1 VKFQYAYRDH
11 SNARCDGVIDAPSR
25 DAVFKKLR
33 AQGVKPFFVA
43 PAPGFFNRIRGIGK
57 RGVAILVLALLVAT
71 LSVVL
76 LRSRDR
82 QTPIEGR
89 SAREVFDTA
98 VNSHTRRQPI
108 GDVATIDSGIRS
120 GWAGAFELEGERFL
134 ASFAIPGVRAGKRS
148 ASEDEVR
155 AALENKREAHPDDS
169 LEVRQVVAMVEGM
182 KDELRR
188 FLRDGGTIAEY
199 GAELVARQEA
209 EMSYRQRAQHH
220 VEELIKAEKPEEEIS
235 GTLADYNQQ
244 LRRMGIRPITI
255 SFDTPLTVK

>member
-1 VKFQYAYRDH
+1 MKFQYAYRDH
-11 SNARCDGVIDAPSR
+11 SNTRCDGVIDAPSR
-25 DAVFKKLR
+25 DAVFKMLR
-33 AQGVKPFFVA
+33 AQGIKPFFVA
-43 PAPGFFNRIRGIGK
+43 PAPGLLNRIRGIGK
-57 RGVAILVLALLVAT
+57 RGVAILVLVMLVAA

-76 LRSRDR
+76 LRTRDR
-82 QTPIEGR
+82 QTPIEGK

-98 VNSHTRRQPI
+98 VNSQTRRQPI
-108 GDVATIDSGIRS
+108 GDVAVIDAGIRS
-120 GWAGAFELEGERFL
+120 GWADAFDLEGERFL
-134 ASFAIPGVRAGKRS
+134 ASFAIPGVRAGKRN

-155 AALENKREAHPDDS
+155 AALENKREARPDDS

-182 KDELRR
+182 KNELRR

-199 GAELVARQEA
+199 GTELVARQDA

-220 VEELIKAEKPEEEIS
+220 VEELIKAEKTEDEVS
-235 GTLADYNQQ
+235 ATLSDYNRQ